1 MGMAK
6 QNKRKEG
13 MKEFEIGRV
22 STREVRS
29 MLMDTL
35 KEDKRKYTN
44 TESFTLLVE
53 MVKEFLQDWE
63 KFNNSK

>member
-1 MGMAK
+1 MAK

-13 MKEFEIGRV
+13 VKELEIGHV